1 MWKLNIIFINLMVKQ
16 LNEHRKIFSRI
27 GFNYLA
33 LALIPILFQI
43 LLVNIISL
51 WDATLIRDTNFQ
63 TVLSSLT
70 NYILILPIF
79 MYLMGKIKSS
89 KIDKERLNLKKTIE
103 YFCIAL
109 TLMWIGNL
117 IGMVITTIIGN
128 TLTNDVINPIEQLIQ
143 NSSIYVNL
151 LVISIL
157 APIFEELFFRKLLID
172 RTIKYGAKLSIF
184 LSALIFALFHG
195 NLSQFFYAFLLGG
208 FFAFVYIKTGKIIYS
223 ISLHAFVNFFGSVA
237 SIFFSTSLNNIIQNI
252 NSANIGDITI
262 VAAYSII
269 LLFAWIVGLNSIFKK
284 YNKIEFD
291 DSEREVYLEKP
302 IATSLLNVGMILFIA
317 YHILRI
323 VMTLKII

>member
-1 MWKLNIIFINLMVKQ
+1 MEKLDEN
-16 LNEHRKIFSRI
+16 RKIFSRI

-43 LLVNIISL
+43 LLVNIIAL
-51 WDATLIRDTNFQ
+51 WDVTLIRNTNIQ

-70 NYILILPIF
+70 NYLLILPIF
-79 MYLMGKIKSS
+79 MYLMGKIESTPINK
-89 KIDKERLNLKKTIE
+89 KNLSLKTTIE

-109 TLMWIGNL
+109 TLMWIGNMIGL
-117 IGMVITTIIGN
+117 IITTIIGN
-128 TLTNDVINPIEQLIQ
+128 TLTNDVINPIEQIIQ

-237 SIFFSTSLNNIIQNI
+237 SIFFSTSLSNITQNI
-252 NSANIGDITI
+252 NSANIGDIGI
-262 VAAYSII
+262 VATYLII
-269 LLFAWIVGLNSIFKK
+269 LLFAWIVGLNAIFTK
-284 YNKIEFD
+284 YNKVEINE
-291 DSEREVYLEKP
+291 SKREIYLEKP
-302 IATSLLNVGMILFIA
+302 IVTSLLNIGMILFIV
-317 YHILRI
+317 YHIFRI